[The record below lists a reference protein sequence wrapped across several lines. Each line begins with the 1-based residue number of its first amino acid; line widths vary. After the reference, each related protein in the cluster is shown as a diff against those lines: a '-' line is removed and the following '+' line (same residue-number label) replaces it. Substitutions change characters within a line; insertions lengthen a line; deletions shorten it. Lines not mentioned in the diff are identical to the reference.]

1 MSGRPFPSTSA
12 QSVPMPACGLPLA
25 SKPDA
30 GAIGLVDEGALAG
43 IAVEEVAHRV
53 VRDVDV
59 GLAVAVVIA
68 ERHAE
73 TLAGR
78 IGDAGLLRDVGER
91 AVAVVAVQPIRHPV
105 EHRRMA
111 VHPISVFGVPAVRI
125 VGDPVVEVVDDV
137 EVEEAVAIDVDE
149 AGAGAPLG
157 GRAGDARGRRHVVER
172 AVAVVP
178 VERVRAERRH
188 VEIEIAVVVE
198 VSDGDAGLVTRG
210 ACPQCPPH
218 RPAAVTSVKVP
229 SRLLWYSAF
238 DEPGAPLTKKRSWKP
253 SSS

>member
-1 MSGRPFPSTSA
+1 MSGRPFA
-12 QSVPMPACGLPLA
+12 VDVGAVGAHARLRLA
-25 SKPDA
+25 VGVEPHA

-43 IAVEEVAHRV
+43 IAVEKIAHGV
-53 VRDVDV
+53 VGDVDV
-59 GLAVAVVIA
+59 GQAVAIVVA

-73 TLAGR
+73 PLAGR

-137 EVEEAVAIDVDE
+137 EIEEAVAIDVDE
-149 AGAGAPLG
+149 TGAGAPLG
-157 GRAGDARGRRHVVER
+157 GRAGDARGRGHVAER
-172 AVAVVP
+172 AVVVVP

-198 VSDGDAGLVTRG
+198 ISDGDAGLVASARHCRAT
-210 ACPQCPPH
+210 
-218 RPAAVTSVKVP
+218 PARAVTSVKVP